1 MGEYRLL
8 RLGEQIREE
17 ISTLIL
23 RGEIKDPRV
32 NQFLTINRVEVVS
45 DLAYAKVYVS
55 TFMADNQ
62 LNKGVAGLQN
72 AAGFIQSTIAK
83 KLTIRKFPRLT
94 FVADTSL
101 KDGFNMVRKLDE
113 LAAHDAEVAKMASES
128 GYKSENENYI
138 NEISN
143 EKH

>member
-1 MGEYRLL
+1 MGEHRLL

-17 ISTLIL
+17 IANMLL

-55 TFMADNQ
+55 SFMADNQ
-62 LNKGVAGLQN
+62 LNKGVKGLQN

-83 KLTIRKFPRLT
+83 KLTIRKFPKLT
-94 FVADTSL
+94 FIADTSL
-101 KDGFNMVRKLDE
+101 RDGFNMVKKIDE
-113 LAAHDAEVAKMASES
+113 LAAHDAEVAKQAAES
-128 GYKSENENYI
+128 GYKSENENFL
-138 NEISN
+138 NEQEN
-143 EKH
+143 

>member
-17 ISTLIL
+17 ISNLIL

-62 LNKGVAGLQN
+62 LNKGVQGLQN

-83 KLTIRKFPRLT
+83 KLTIRKFPKLN

-101 KDGFNMVRKLDE
+101 KDGFNMVKKLDE
-113 LAAHDAEVAKMASES
+113 LAAHDAEIARQAAES
-128 GYKSENENYI
+128 GYRSENENFI
-138 NEISN
+138 NEN
-143 EKH
+143 